1 MIYTYGVSLQG
12 TYHIKNGIVCQDSH
26 CIKKIAN
33 NIVAAAVADGLGSEI
48 HSDIASSIAAQIAT
62 EYCADHITEDLT
74 DTQILGILHSSFQ
87 IAQEQIEQEAKRNN
101 DELDQY
107 DTTLSL
113 AVLINNSLFYGHSGD
128 SGIVA
133 LTMDGTYERVT
144 EQQRDQD
151 GRVYPLYFGDD
162 KWVFEKYPKEV
173 CSVFL
178 ATDGIFETLF
188 PIYLRDESVPIY
200 VALAQYF
207 MDIES
212 LRIDEFGEETVQN
225 NMRHFLSSIPD
236 AQVSDDK
243 TVVVL
248 VNSSVPHQKQPD
260 EYYEEPDWDTVIRN
274 WNEKWRREAYPHLFS
289 DDSSHSS
296 RTGDE

>member
-26 CIKKIAN
+26 SIKKIAN
-33 NIVAAAVADGLGSEI
+33 NMVAAAVADGLGSEI
-48 HSDIASSIAAQIAT
+48 HSDIASSIAAKIAT
-62 EYCADHITEDLT
+62 EYCADHITEDLS
-74 DTQILGILHSSFQ
+74 DMQILDILHSSFQ
-87 IAQEQIEQEAKRNN
+87 RAQEQIELEAKRNN

-113 AVLINNSLFYGHSGD
+113 AVLIDNSLYYGHSGD

-133 LTMDGTYERVT
+133 QTLDGKYEKVT

-162 KWVFEKYPKEV
+162 KWIFEKYSKEV
-173 CSVFL
+173 SSVFL

-188 PIYLRDESVPIY
+188 PIYLRDETVPIY

-212 LRIDEFGEETVQN
+212 LKIDKLGEMTVQN
-225 NMRHFLSSIPD
+225 NMSHFLSNIPD

-248 VNSSVPHQKQPD
+248 VNSSVLPQKQPD

-274 WNEKWRREAYPHLFS
+274 WNDKWRREAYPHLFNNEAIHTS
-289 DDSSHSS
+289 DTEND
-296 RTGDE
+296 